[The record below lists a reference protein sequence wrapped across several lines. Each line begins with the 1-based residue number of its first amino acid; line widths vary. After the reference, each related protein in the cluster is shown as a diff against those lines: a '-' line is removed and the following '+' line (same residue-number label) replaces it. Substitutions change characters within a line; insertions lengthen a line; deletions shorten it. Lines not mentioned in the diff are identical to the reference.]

1 MGQDVLR
8 TSLCQNPA
16 LGQDVG
22 AVADT
27 KCLADVVVGD
37 QDPDLH
43 VPKIADQFLNIDDR
57 DGVNAGEGLVE
68 QHERWPE
75 RNGPGDLNPTSFSTR
90 EAVAIVGGL
99 MADAELLE
107 HLIHPL
113 MAGIAVESRDGFQH
127 REQVVP
133 HRETAKDGR
142 FLGQVSDAFACT
154 LVHGEPTD
162 VLSVEQNRAPIS
174 AHETANHVKAGRFSS
189 AVRAEQADDFTATD
203 GDIDIVHDCGLA
215 KLLDQALGGECAHE
229 SVSRR
234 DCFGTD

>member
-1 MGQDVLR
+1 
-8 TSLCQNPA
+8 
-16 LGQDVG
+16 
-22 AVADT
+22 
-27 KCLADVVVGD
+27 
-37 QDPDLH
+37 
-43 VPKIADQFLNIDDR
+43 
-57 DGVNAGEGLVE
+57 
-68 QHERWPE
+68 
-75 RNGPGDLNPTSFSTR
+75 
-90 EAVAIVGGL
+90 

-113 MAGIAVESRDGFQH
+113 MPGIAVEFRDGFQH

-162 VLSVEQNRAPIS
+162 ILSVEQNRAPIS

-189 AVRAEQADDFTATD
+189 AVRAEQANDFTATD

-215 KLLDQALGGECAHE
+215 KLLD
-229 SVSRR
+229 
-234 DCFGTD
+234 